1 MNALAE
7 KLIAA
12 VKDETAEDVNAAFF
26 TLCTYLDTEKH
37 AIGDGDL
44 AIAFTAST
52 ERRGKTYQHVCALLQ
67 VAMRRPR

>member
-12 VKDETAEDVNAAFF
+12 VKDEKNEDVNAAFF
-26 TLCTYLDTEKH
+26 TFCTYLDTEKS

-52 ERRGKTYQHVCALLQ
+52 ERRGKSYEHICRLLK
-67 VAMRRPR
+67 VAMQRR